1 MAERFGVVV
10 AVGLTFFG
18 LMLIAAQDVGIQI
31 GGGSSPPDRLVLTS
45 QNFGEVGGARTDI
58 RTSNLGSF
66 TIGEGRGNI
75 RAYRDD
81 KVDISNS
88 LLSSNSIEFEY
99 NATQPTQA
107 AMSFEVLGKTGN
119 GAVYVQVNG
128 KKIFEEKL
136 VTTATETIN
145 VSGDDL
151 KPVMNSF
158 KVGTTKGGLLSSTTY
173 ALEDFEATVN
183 DRKFND
189 HVDSFQMYQYELEEY
204 VGTNLSF
211 NIPVDSSIIT
221 KPLQIS
227 VNDNNVF
234 DSRSVRSDKS
244 INIPRSDAELQPG
257 YNTIKFETEA
267 DATYEIE
274 NAQVTVR
281 YIGITESAD
290 REISFEINESN
301 LDYVNRENTDE
312 SVMFDYQ
319 EVTGSNTLY
328 LEIGEFNR
336 TISPVNGP
344 NTMELPEGI
353 LSETNTLQFESEGSF
368 TLNNFRIISE
378 RSGDS

>member
-151 KPVMNSF
+151 KPGMNSF